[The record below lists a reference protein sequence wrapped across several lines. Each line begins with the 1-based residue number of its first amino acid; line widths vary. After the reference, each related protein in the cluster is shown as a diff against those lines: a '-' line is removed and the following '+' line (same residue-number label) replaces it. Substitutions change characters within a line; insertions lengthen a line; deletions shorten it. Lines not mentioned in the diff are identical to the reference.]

1 MVSGMLTPARVDA
14 EGSLLMRRSMSFALI
29 CAGLAAVSFDVPMA
43 NAADMPPWPQRQP
56 AGVVQEF
63 VSGWYLRGDIGYRT
77 DTKVGD
83 MVSNFT
89 LPTSS
94 DIREVA
100 MIGAGGG
107 YKAGWFRADVTID
120 YAGKAKFAGNGP
132 TPDAFTGQIES
143 WTALGNLYIDLG
155 TWSGLTP
162 YIGAGAG
169 AITYRTYDFQAP
181 VGILTLDYQTNTQF
195 AWAYMAGVAWT
206 FAPRWLVDFSYRR
219 VLMGNVTFNPNL
231 ANELTL
237 QDLSANEFRIG
248 LRYNFD

>member
-1 MVSGMLTPARVDA
+1 
-14 EGSLLMRRSMSFALI
+14 MRRSISLALT
-29 CAGLAAVSFDVPMA
+29 CAGLVAVSFGA
-43 NAADMPPWPQRQP
+43 QKAKAADMPPWPQSQP

-83 MVSNFT
+83 MVSSYT

-94 DIREVA
+94 DIGEVGT
-100 MIGAGGG
+100 IGGGGG
-107 YKAGWFRADVTID
+107 YKNGWFRADVTVD
-120 YAGKAKFAGNGP
+120 YAGKAKFSGNGP

-143 WTALGNLYIDLG
+143 WTVLGNLYLDLG
-155 TWSGLTP
+155 TWNGLTP

-169 AITYRTYDFQAP
+169 AVTFRTYDFQAP
-181 VGILTLDYQTNTQF
+181 AGILTLDYQSNTQF
-195 AWAYMAGVAWT
+195 AWAYMAGVAWNVV
-206 FAPRWLVDFSYRR
+206 PRWLVDFSYRR
-219 VLMGNVTFNPNL
+219 VNMNDVTFNALL

-237 QDLSANEFRIG
+237 KDLTANEFRIG

>member
-1 MVSGMLTPARVDA
+1 MPKEST
-14 EGSLLMRRSMSFALI
+14 MRRSLSSALI
-29 CAGLAAVSFDVPMA
+29 CAGLATASFGMRA
-43 NAADMPPWPQRQP
+43 NAADMPPWPQSQP

-77 DTKVGD
+77 NTNVGD
-83 MVSNFT
+83 MVSYYP
-89 LPTSS
+89 LPTTS

-107 YKAGWFRADVTID
+107 YKAGWFRADVTVD
-120 YAGKAKFAGNGP
+120 YSGKAKFSGNGP

-143 WTALGNLYIDLG
+143 WTVLGNLYLDLG
-155 TWSGLTP
+155 TWNGVTP

-169 AITYRTYDFQAP
+169 AVTFRTYDFEAP
-181 VGILTLDYQTNTQF
+181 AGILTTDYQSNTQF
-195 AWAYMAGVAWT
+195 AWAYMAGVAWC

-219 VLMGNVTFNPNL
+219 VNMGEVTFNPLL

-237 QDLSANEFRIG
+237 KDLTANEFRVG